1 MLIQWLVFIHILS
14 TLTFFLAHGSS
25 VAMAFKIRKETD
37 IERIKAMLD
46 LSGSTVMAVFFSFL
60 AMGLS
65 GLVLPFFFKFW
76 GKGWVWASIVLTLL
90 IFFWMSFF
98 NERAYKRLRKLVGM
112 PYMVRNKEFLAEP
125 PASPEE
131 IQAHIQSINVRQLTI
146 IGYGVPVVILWLMTF
161 KPF

>member
-1 MLIQWLVFIHILS
+1 MLLQWLVFIHILAS
-14 TLTFFLAHGSS
+14 LTFFLAHGTS

-37 IERIKAMLD
+37 LERIRAMLD
-46 LSGSTVMAVFFSFL
+46 LSGSTIMVLFFSFL

-76 GKGWVWASIVLTLL
+76 GKGWVWTSIVLTSLV
-90 IFFWMSFF
+90 FFWMAFF
-98 NERAYKRLRKLVGM
+98 NERAYKPLRKLVGL
-112 PYMVRNKEFLAEP
+112 PYMVRNKDFPAEP

-131 IQAHIQSINVRQLTI
+131 IRAHIQSINVHQLAI
-146 IGYGVPVVILWLMTF
+146 IGYGIPVVILWLMTF

>member
-46 LSGSTVMAVFFSFL
+46 LSGSTVMAMFFSFL

-65 GLVLPFFFKFW
+65 RPGPALLFQILGQRLGLGVHRPDATHLFLDVFFQRARVQAPAKIGGYALH
-76 GKGWVWASIVLTLL
+76 GK
-90 IFFWMSFF
+90 
-98 NERAYKRLRKLVGM
+98 E
-112 PYMVRNKEFLAEP
+112 
-125 PASPEE
+125 
-131 IQAHIQSINVRQLTI
+131 
-146 IGYGVPVVILWLMTF
+146 
-161 KPF
+161 